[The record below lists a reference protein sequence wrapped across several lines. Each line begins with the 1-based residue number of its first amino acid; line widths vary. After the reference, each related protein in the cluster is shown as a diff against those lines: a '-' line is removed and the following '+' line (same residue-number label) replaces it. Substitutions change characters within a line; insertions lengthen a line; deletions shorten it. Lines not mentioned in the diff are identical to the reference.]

1 MLFFSLGMSAQT
13 KQTKAPVQKGK
24 ASYYSKRATGSRTAS
39 GSRLHHDSL
48 TCAHLSLPF
57 GTLLRVK
64 NLANGNEVIVKVTDR
79 GPFSK
84 GRIID
89 LSWGAAREL
98 GMLSAGIQTVEVQV
112 YHPEERIPFKPMD
125 YELPEVDFTVAS
137 DYIPNST
144 LNFQKKKSKQNNT
157 QKPNKN
163 EQTPPSHNGS
173 APVVKH

>member
-13 KQTKAPVQKGK
+13 KQTKTFMQKGK

-48 TCAHLSLPF
+48 TCAHRSLPF
-57 GTLLRVK
+57 GTLLKVK
-64 NLANGNEVIVKVTDR
+64 NLVNGKEVIVKVTDR

-137 DYIPNST
+137 NYIPNST
-144 LNFQKKKSKQNNT
+144 LNFQKNKSKQNNT
-157 QKPNKN
+157 KNPKTYEKKPSS
-163 EQTPPSHNGS
+163 PNGS
-173 APVVKH
+173 SPVIKH